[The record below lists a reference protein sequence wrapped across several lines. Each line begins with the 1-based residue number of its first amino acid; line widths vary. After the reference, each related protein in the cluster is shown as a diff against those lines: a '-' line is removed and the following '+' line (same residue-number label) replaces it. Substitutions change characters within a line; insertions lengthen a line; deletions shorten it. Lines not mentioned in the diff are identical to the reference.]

1 MDEGQGIEQTLRE
14 KKASRHKSCGDLY
27 SNTKLERAKKR
38 KLADDEKKKSDKI
51 VTEERS
57 SSPVKARQSNVPSCH
72 QVTENNCFFCDTLNT
87 PENHHAASTLEV
99 DRKARDCSFL
109 LKDSKL
115 TAKLSAGDLIAI
127 DAKYHAKCLVSLYNR
142 TRQLKVQPANHT
154 MSSSIDLDELAFA
167 ELIAYIDES
176 LEVKE
181 LTVLKLSDLVKFFS
195 SKKPELEIECG
206 KINATR
212 LKDRALAAF
221 PDLAAHTQGGDVWLA
236 LKREIGGVL
245 KEAKEKD
252 SEAWHL
258 AKAANI
264 VRRDILHI
272 KNLFNGT
279 FAQEC
284 QKNAVP
290 ASLKTLIGMIIKGP
304 TTKIDPADSQAC
316 LTVAQLIVFNS
327 ISRVRI
333 RSEST
338 GSTHHVRARECPL
351 PIYAALKIHGATRD
365 KSLIDTFYNLRM
377 CISYDRL
384 LSISTEITNSVIER

>member
-1 MDEGQGIEQTLRE
+1 M
-14 KKASRHKSCGDLY
+14 
-27 SNTKLERAKKR
+27 
-38 KLADDEKKKSDKI
+38 
-51 VTEERS
+51 
-57 SSPVKARQSNVPSCH
+57 
-72 QVTENNCFFCDTLNT
+72 
-87 PENHHAASTLEV
+87 
-99 DRKARDCSFL
+99 
-109 LKDSKL
+109 
-115 TAKLSAGDLIAI
+115 
-127 DAKYHAKCLVSLYNR
+127 
-142 TRQLKVQPANHT
+142 
-154 MSSSIDLDELAFA
+154 
-167 ELIAYIDES
+167 
-176 LEVKE
+176 
-181 LTVLKLSDLVKFFS
+181 LKLSDLVKFFF
-195 SKKPELEIECG
+195 SKKQELGIECG

-212 LKDRALAAF
+212 LKDRVLSAF
-221 PDLAAHTQGGDVWLA
+221 PVLTAHTQGRDVLLA
-236 LKREIGGVL
+236 LKHKIGGLL

-252 SEAWHL
+252 CEAWHL

-272 KNLFNGT
+272 KNLLNGT

-327 ISRVRI
+327 ISRVRV

-365 KSLIDTFYNLRM
+365 KSLIDTFFNLGM

-384 LSISTEITNSVIER
+384 LSMSTKITNSVIEQYEAEGVVSPSKLSKGLFTTAAVDNIDHNPSSTSAHDSFHGTAISLVQHQTAEEPGNERPTDIFDPNKCPTSKKIAQLPSHYSEVPPVALPSNELRAPEVTAQLSSHPQVTFTSETNHE